1 LPVAAEGV
9 ESAVLAAAWLA
20 LPPPL
25 VAALLVSVTET
36 QARALESAIALGGLP
51 ALARLHARA
60 TRFAAHVR
68 PDRLVSENAAS
79 LERARRAGNKVI
91 SGLLERSSN
100 HVPAGLHREMM
111 TVQNNAH
118 ACMAR
123 PGLVLAYQLLLG
135 SVPLRRALGERRH
148 GGASPELRFADQRAG
163 VPTPLPAVSQNP
175 LANAPGASS
184 LLRAYG
190 KKSRGALLRPWRIA
204 RHGLIT
210 AATYANV

>member
-1 LPVAAEGV
+1 M
-9 ESAVLAAAWLA
+9 ESSQLAAAWLA

-25 VAALLVSVTET
+25 VAALLVCASEI
-36 QARALESAIALGGLP
+36 QMCALESAVALGGLL

-60 TRFAAHVR
+60 TRFANCVK
-68 PDRLVSENAAS
+68 PDRLVSENSAA
-79 LERARRAGNKVI
+79 LELARRAGNKAIV
-91 SGLLERSSN
+91 GLLERSAS

-111 TVQNNAH
+111 TVQDNAH

-123 PGLVLAYQLLLG
+123 PGLMLAYQLLLG
-135 SVPLRRALGERRH
+135 SVPLRRALGERRY
-148 GGASPELRFADQRAG
+148 GCVSPELRFADQRAG
-163 VPTPLPAVSQNP
+163 VPTPLPAASQNP

-190 KKSRGALLRPWRIA
+190 KKSRGALLRPWRMA

>member
-1 LPVAAEGV
+1 M
-9 ESAVLAAAWLA
+9 ESSQLAAAWLA

-25 VAALLVSVTET
+25 VAALLVCASEI
-36 QARALESAIALGGLP
+36 QMCALESAVALGGLL

-60 TRFAAHVR
+60 TRFANCVK
-68 PDRLVSENAAS
+68 PDRLVSENSAA
-79 LERARRAGNKVI
+79 LELARRAGDKAIV
-91 SGLLERSSN
+91 GLLERSAS

-111 TVQNNAH
+111 TVQDNAH

-123 PGLVLAYQLLLG
+123 PGLMLAYQLLHG
-135 SVPLRRALGERRH
+135 SVPLRLRYGC
-148 GGASPELRFADQRAG
+148 ASPELRFADQRAG
-163 VPTPLPAVSQNP
+163 VPTPLPAASQNP

-190 KKSRGALLRPWRIA
+190 KKSRGALLRPWRMA